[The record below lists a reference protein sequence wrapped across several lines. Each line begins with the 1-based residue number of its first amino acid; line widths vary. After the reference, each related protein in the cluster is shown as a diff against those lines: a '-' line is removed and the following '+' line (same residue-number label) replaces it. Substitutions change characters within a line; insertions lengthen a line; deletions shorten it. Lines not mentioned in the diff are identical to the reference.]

1 MGCCWRKRARALDL
15 VYWRVGDSTTG
26 QRVRVLGLGTRAAL
40 VSIVD
45 FPSSN
50 NNHNNEE
57 WLSVL
62 VVSIGEECHGG
73 LNSSPTATRF
83 LRVSSFG
90 RVVGRGADLLFACCC
105 SGGQWPNVI
114 KSGRLVACSVTCVW
128 LLLSRWLRE
137 TTRLECTYSIGARS
151 GLYPS
156 SVRLVEC
163 PQLYGVL
170 LQYA

>member
-50 NNHNNEE
+50 NNNHNNEE

-62 VVSIGEECHGG
+62 VVS
-73 LNSSPTATRF
+73 PT
-83 LRVSSFG
+83 
-90 RVVGRGADLLFACCC
+90 
-105 SGGQWPNVI
+105 
-114 KSGRLVACSVTCVW
+114 
-128 LLLSRWLRE
+128 
-137 TTRLECTYSIGARS
+137 
-151 GLYPS
+151 
-156 SVRLVEC
+156 
-163 PQLYGVL
+163 
-170 LQYA
+170 